1 MKKFILINLSLLF
14 ICEASA
20 VDASAQRIQRQILG
34 LHLNVTMEAT
44 HKRLQEIGT
53 VVRHEENRQE
63 VWQIRHESFSHLL
76 IGFDKADRLRYV
88 TAVAREDKGAKRVA
102 YNDIGDVK
110 KARQA
115 GDPKINNF
123 NYQWELPAAD
133 GNPHM
138 LVIVAGRTPKLVTT
152 YTLKSLES
160 TVPLEKD

>member
-1 MKKFILINLSLLF
+1 MKKLILNIVLLF
-14 ICEASA
+14 TWEASA
-20 VDASAQRIQRQILG
+20 VEASAPSLQRQILG
-34 LHLNVTMEAT
+34 LHLDMRMDAA

-53 VVRHEENRQE
+53 VIRHEENRQE

-76 IGFDKADRLRYV
+76 VGFDQEDKIRYV
-88 TAVAREDKGAKRVA
+88 TAVAREDKEAKRVA
-102 YNDIGDVK
+102 YGEIGDLK

-123 NYQWELPAAD
+123 NYQWELPASK

-138 LVIVAGRTPKLVTT
+138 VVIAAGRAPKLVTT

>member
-1 MKKFILINLSLLF
+1 MKKLILINLLLLVWD
-14 ICEASA
+14 ASA
-20 VDASAQRIQRQILG
+20 VEASAQRLQRQILG
-34 LHLNVTMEAT
+34 LHLNMTKEAA

-53 VVRHEENRQE
+53 VIRNEENRQE
-63 VWQIRHESFSHLL
+63 VWQVRHESFSHLL
-76 IGFDKADRLRYV
+76 IGFDKEDKLRYV
-88 TAVAREDKGAKRVA
+88 TAVAREDKKAKRVA

-110 KARQA
+110 KAREA
-115 GDPKINNF
+115 GDPKISNF

-138 LVIVAGRTPKLVTT
+138 LVIVAGRAPKFVTT

>member
-1 MKKFILINLSLLF
+1 MKKLILINLLLS
-14 ICEASA
+14 IWAASA
-20 VDASAQRIQRQILG
+20 VEASAQRLQRQILG
-34 LHLNVTMEAT
+34 LHLNMTKEAA
-44 HKRLQEIGT
+44 HKRLQEIGI
-53 VVRHEENRQE
+53 VIRHEENRQE
-63 VWQIRHESFSHLL
+63 VWQVRHESFSHLL
-76 IGFDKADRLRYV
+76 IGFDKEDKLRYV
-88 TAVAREDKGAKRVA
+88 TAVAREDKEAKRVG